1 MLTRCN
7 LLHCAVFF
15 EWVAYHGL
23 SFLTLHVHSDEPDVV
38 HHAEVLGVGLS
49 YIIEKGGNLFQFP
62 TEKTVK
68 TVETVET
75 VQKATK
81 TVEVAATETV
91 DQIQAKIDE
100 LKALGDKITAEQ
112 KAQLAKLEEAIKA
125 AQAKAAEQV
134 DAANQKVQETAEK
147 VNEVKESAKNVK
159 DAAKSTVDA
168 VKNLGK

>member
-1 MLTRCN
+1 MKKLFVLCATVFALTACGN
-7 LLHCAVFF
+7 ANKN
-15 EWVAYHGL
+15 
-23 SFLTLHVHSDEPDVV
+23 
-38 HHAEVLGVGLS
+38 AENV
-49 YIIEKGGNLFQFP
+49 ENA
-62 TEKTVK
+62 

-125 AQAKAAEQV
+125 AQK
-134 DAANQKVQETAEK
+134 K
-147 VNEVKESAKNVK
+147 SA
-159 DAAKSTVDA
+159 
-168 VKNLGK
+168 

>member
-1 MLTRCN
+1 MKKLFVLCATVFALTACGN
-7 LLHCAVFF
+7 ANKN
-15 EWVAYHGL
+15 
-23 SFLTLHVHSDEPDVV
+23 
-38 HHAEVLGVGLS
+38 AENV
-49 YIIEKGGNLFQFP
+49 ENA
-62 TEKTVK
+62 

-125 AQAKAAEQV
+125 AKQMLENHGSGDSDYAHALSRLA
-134 DAANQKVQETAEK
+134 DAMARMKVVEIAR
-147 VNEVKESAKNVK
+147 NRSH
-159 DAAKSTVDA
+159 
-168 VKNLGK
+168 